1 MIIRASLLAV
11 ALLQS
16 GYLWGQESLQ
26 LRALPL
32 KDTLLVEVLNDAEMQ
47 VLNKLSPSVRK
58 DLSLRLYAVAH
69 SGTCVEETEWVC
81 SYRYVLAV
89 SELGEVRERAAY
101 DLGEV
106 GEIANIKWLPSDSV
120 DHAVLEFEVRSVP
133 GHAARQNHNLTMRR
147 RRYRLDAALE
157 HIDLRPVQ

>member
-1 MIIRASLLAV
+1 MITRAYVLAV
-11 ALLQS
+11 ALLPV
-16 GYLWGQESLQ
+16 GQLFGQASLQ
-26 LRALPL
+26 LTAVPL

-47 VLNKLSPSVRK
+47 DLNKLSPTVRK
-58 DLSLRLYAVAH
+58 DLSLRLYAVGH

-89 SELGEVRERAAY
+89 SEFGEVRERTAY

-106 GEIANIKWLPSDSV
+106 GEIANIKWLPSDSL

-133 GHAARQNHNLTMRR
+133 GHAARQNPKLSMRR
-147 RRYRLDAALE
+147 RRYKLDAGLD
-157 HIDLRPVQ
+157 HVVLRPVQ